1 MGIYGHPVGR
11 YGEWAERREK
21 REKKRGRYSLWRR
34 RWNKGY
40 MGRRQSEREK
50 WKWREY
56 RLARW
61 GKWYIIPI
69 GLGTVQTPRIPTEG
83 LKHHRGN
90 RDGRARDGFKR
101 PESRLRD

>member
-69 GLGTVQTPRIPTEG
+69 GLG
-83 LKHHRGN
+83 
-90 RDGRARDGFKR
+90 AFKR